1 MKIQKIIPY
10 KYIFGGKAIS
20 KIEGKCTFVEECLPM
35 EEVLVE
41 ITQEKKDYNNAQI
54 IEILKADDHRVH
66 PFCPHYGECGGCNLQ
81 FADEAKQKELRM
93 QILEESLLRSGL
105 KDIPKIRYIGG
116 NFKNY
121 RNRFQFSYGGLK
133 KRKENQIIQIKECP
147 IADKN
152 IQEFIKNELQNYN
165 DIQRLQVYA
174 SDNIIGK
181 KKLIITNTSKDY
193 IKYDNSI
200 CTIKINDKNI
210 KFDVKGFFQ
219 SNIEVLQKTLPI
231 LTKDLKGKNLID
243 IYCGVGTLST
253 FCAENFNTIT
263 LVEHNK
269 YALQYAQDNIK
280 NNCKNNVECF
290 TYSVSGETFV
300 NLINKNKIQVKEFDA
315 AIIDPPRNGMEKSI
329 KEYLKKTKIP
339 DLRCLSCDPVTQSRD
354 LFFLVE
360 AGYKIE
366 ELYLLDFY
374 PQTSH
379 IESLAILKYIK

>member
-1 MKIQKIIPY
+1 MKKD
-10 KYIFGGKAIS
+10 F
-20 KIEGKCTFVEECLPM
+20 LL
-35 EEVLVE
+35 EVLV
-41 ITQEKKDYNNAQI
+41 QELPYKFIPSAIAQ
-54 IEILKADDHRVH
+54 LKSSSEKL
-66 PFCPHYGECGGCNLQ
+66 F
-81 FADEAKQKELRM
+81 
-93 QILEESLLRSGL
+93 
-105 KDIPKIRYIGG
+105 
-116 NFKNY
+116 
-121 RNRFQFSYGGLK
+121 
-133 KRKENQIIQIKECP
+133 KENGLSYSQINVQATP
-147 IADKN
+147 RRLALLVNDLSLA
-152 IQEFIKNELQNYN
+152 QET
-165 DIQRLQVYA
+165 V
-174 SDNIIGK
+174 
-181 KKLIITNTSKDY
+181 
-193 IKYDNSI
+193 
-200 CTIKINDKNI
+200 
-210 KFDVKGFFQ
+210 
-219 SNIEVLQKTLPI
+219 
-231 LTKDLKGKNLID
+231 TKDLKGKNLID

-379 IESLAILKYIK
+379 IESLAILKYIKQE